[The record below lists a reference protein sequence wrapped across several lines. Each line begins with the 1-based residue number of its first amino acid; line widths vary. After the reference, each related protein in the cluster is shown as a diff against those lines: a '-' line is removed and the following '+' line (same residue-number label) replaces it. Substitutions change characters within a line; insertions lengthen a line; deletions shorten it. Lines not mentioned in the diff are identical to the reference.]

1 MDRVSLFEIFLY
13 PILMT
18 YIAICKP
25 SKSPENFNVGME
37 NVSVSSGVST
47 STFVKSKGI
56 FFWFLIKDR
65 RAVSRLVF
73 SEFKQT

>member
-56 FFWFLIKDR
+56 FF
-65 RAVSRLVF
+65 
-73 SEFKQT
+73 